1 MLHLSLHITPIQATI
16 HCSGSLQQPPD
27 RSPCFQLP
35 WSVLNPATRVSLS
48 NKGCLTM
55 STLCSKRQWLPVWP
69 QEKAQDLIKT
79 DKTPRHW
86 DLSPSL
92 SSFPV
97 LSPHSSA
104 LANPP
109 YSSPP
114 TASNPT
120 SWPLLGRFS
129 LSGAACPGYAWCM
142 PSASLG
148 LYPNVT
154 SSVFQMAASS
164 LNFQAPFSSI
174 PSLSLCSAHT
184 Y

>member
-1 MLHLSLHITPIQATI
+1 MLHLNLHITPIQATI

-55 STLCSKRQWLPVWP
+55 STLCSKRQWLPMWP

-79 DKTPRHW
+79 DKTPRDW
-86 DLSPSL
+86 DLSPPL

-109 YSSPP
+109 YPSPP
-114 TASNPT
+114 TTSNPT
-120 SWPLLGRFS
+120 SWP
-129 LSGAACPGYAWCM
+129 C
-142 PSASLG
+142 ASLCLEQPALG
-148 LYPNVT
+148 MHGARPQLLW
-154 SSVFQMAASS
+154 VFIQM
-164 LNFQAPFSSI
+164 LPPQCFKWQPH
-174 PSLSLCSAHT
+174 P
-184 Y
+184 